1 MSEGRGA
8 ERALSPRF
16 AISTV
21 LRGATFVAS
30 YGRFTQA
37 PDYQFLVDAAFDDTT
52 RTGRFRQGNPDLG
65 FERASQYELS
75 VRIRPREAISLRLGV
90 FQKRLTG
97 LVASVPLGLNPDSTI
112 FGNADA
118 GTARGIEVLAERDL
132 VGGFGFRVSYA
143 LQDAKATSTDP
154 FLLNRLIVVNPQ
166 TGDTTR
172 PARAEFPL
180 DFDQRHTLTVI
191 LRGKVP
197 SEIGPRILGV
207 RPVAG
212 LEAAVIVRARSG
224 LPFTMSDTTADSLVH
239 APNSSRLP
247 GTSTIDLL
255 LAAAAAPRRGARRDL
270 SRRAQ
275 PARPA
280 ERGGRAPRQ
289 RDPARDR

>member
-1 MSEGRGA
+1 M
-8 ERALSPRF
+8 
-16 AISTV
+16 

-118 GTARGIEVLAERDL
+118 GTARGFEVLAERDL

-212 LEAAVIVRARSG
+212 LEGCGHRPRALRTPLHAERHHRGLAGSRAQQLAAPRHVHDRS
-224 LPFTMSDTTADSLVH
+224 A
-239 APNSSRLP
+239 A
-247 GTSTIDLL
+247 
-255 LAAAAAPRRGARRDL
+255 AAAAAPRRGARRDL